1 MAQQERARRTRE
13 LILDAA
19 AEEFALRGYADTTMH
34 AVVARTD
41 MTKGALYGHFPSKE
55 HIAGALVQQALE
67 AWRALRRHC
76 ETPDLTAAA
85 ALEALALG
93 LADRLCTDVRFRA
106 ALRLTA
112 DRRPYGADAPDVRP
126 YGADAPDVF
135 EDARQCLISLVRRA
149 QQEGAVRPHPPEVLA
164 QLLLVFVYGTLHA
177 SRRGAEDE
185 PLPGWEEAWRVLIE
199 ALTTKA
205 PVEHRTRKHT
215 FPKES

>member
-13 LILDAA
+13 LFLDAA
-19 AEEFALRGYADTTMH
+19 AEEFALRGYADTTLH

-76 ETPDLTAAA
+76 EAPDRTAAA

-112 DRRPYGADAPDVRP
+112 DRRPHDADV
-126 YGADAPDVF
+126 PDVF
-135 EDARQCLISLVRRA
+135 EDARQCLIALVHRA
-149 QQEGAVRPHPPEVLA
+149 QHEGAVRPHPPEVLA

-177 SRRGAEDE
+177 SRHGAQDE

-199 ALTTKA
+199 ALSVK
-205 PVEHRTRKHT
+205 EHAGKERAGSRTQKHT